1 MHEFGS
7 PKLSDPTSELERA
20 INTSFDRLQTI
31 VEDVIPQVVNRP
43 LGSEKI
49 PKEQLQLEYDTT
61 VRGNVQ
67 GYSKKLGDFVAQEG
81 EFRGLQMFEDYV
93 EAMEK

>member
-7 PKLSDPTSELERA
+7 PNLKDPTSELERA
-20 INTSFDRLQTI
+20 INTSFDRLKDI

-43 LGSEKI
+43 LGSQKVPE
-49 PKEQLQLEYDTT
+49 EQLKLEYNAV

-67 GYSKKLGDFVAQEG
+67 GYTQKLADFAAQEG
-81 EFRGLQMFEDYV
+81 ELRGLEMFLNYV

>member
-7 PKLSDPTSELERA
+7 PKLKDPTSELERA

-43 LGSEKI
+43 LGSEKVPI
-49 PKEQLQLEYDTT
+49 EQLKLEYRAA

-67 GYSKKLGDFVAQEG
+67 GYNQKLADFVGQEG
-81 EFRGLQMFEDYV
+81 DQRGLEMFISYV